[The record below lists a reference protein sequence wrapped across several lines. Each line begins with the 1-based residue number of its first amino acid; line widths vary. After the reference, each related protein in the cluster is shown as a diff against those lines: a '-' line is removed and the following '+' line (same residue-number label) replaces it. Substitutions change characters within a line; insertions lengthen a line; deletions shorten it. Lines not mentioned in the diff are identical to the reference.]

1 MNGSYELSFFG
12 LIQHMQKFQHALWL
26 RTHQLTTN
34 SAQS

>member
-1 MNGSYELSFFG
+1 MSGSYQLSFFG

-34 SAQS
+34 SAES